1 MTDQG
6 PKRIGVSFDLK
17 PHAYDPDISPEYFDG
32 VLARRTV
39 AFLVDLVI
47 LAIPMLFL
55 SIFIFIAGIVTLGL
69 GFLLY
74 GLLPVVSVL
83 WALVYYGWS
92 FGRPESATI
101 GMSMMDL
108 EMRTWYGAP
117 AYFVLGA
124 VHAVVFWV
132 TVSALTP
139 LVLIVGLLSA
149 RRRLLHDILV
159 GTIVINNASR
169 ARLLRPSR
177 PAGSV

>member
-17 PHAYDPDISPEYFDG
+17 PHAYDPVLTPEYFDG
-32 VLARRTV
+32 VLARRSV
-39 AFLVDLVI
+39 AFLIDLVI
-47 LAIPMLFL
+47 LAIPMMFL
-55 SIFIFIAGIVTLGL
+55 SVFIFVAGIVTLGL

-74 GLLPVVSVL
+74 GLLPAVSVI
-83 WALVYYGWS
+83 WALLYYGWS

-117 AYFVLGA
+117 AYFLLGA
-124 VHAVVFWV
+124 VHAIVFWV

-139 LVLIVGLLSA
+139 LILLVA
-149 RRRLLHDILV
+149 LLNTRRRLLHDILV

-169 ARLLRPSR
+169 ARGLRPDF

>member
-17 PHAYDPDISPEYFDG
+17 PHAYDPVLSPELFDG
-32 VLARRTV
+32 VLARRSV
-39 AFLVDLVI
+39 AFLIDLVI
-47 LAIPMLFL
+47 IAIPMLFL
-55 SIFIFIAGIVTLGL
+55 SVFIFIAGIVTLGL

-74 GLLPVVSVL
+74 ALLPAVSVI
-83 WALVYYGWS
+83 WAILYYGWS

-117 AYFVLGA
+117 AYFLLGA
-124 VHAVVFWV
+124 VHAIVFWV

-139 LVLIVGLLSA
+139 LILLVGLLNT

-159 GTIVINNASR
+159 GTIVINNPSR
-169 ARLLRPSR
+169 ARALRPNL